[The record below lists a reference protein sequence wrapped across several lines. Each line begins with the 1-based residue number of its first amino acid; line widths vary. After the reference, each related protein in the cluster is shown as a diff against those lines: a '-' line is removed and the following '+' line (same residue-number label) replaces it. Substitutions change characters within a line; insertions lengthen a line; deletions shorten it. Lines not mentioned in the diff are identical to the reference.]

1 MDWLALKL
9 SLKLAL
15 GTMLICHLGIWV
27 GRKLAWHRFRG
38 RVLVEALLAL
48 PLYFAHGTEVLL
60 AGGAGEGISTRPM
73 V

>member
-48 PLYFAHGTEVLL
+48 PLYF
-60 AGGAGEGISTRPM
+60 RPRY
-73 V
+73 